1 MASNYI
7 FTPNNGIVVPD
18 TADVKETIQEEY
30 KSALGADL
38 PLEDATPQGRLI
50 DMETDARTAVIENN
64 VLISNSINFN
74 MASGITLDA
83 WGANFDLG
91 RKPAQSSSV
100 PATITGVAGTAI
112 SAGSQA
118 STQAGDI
125 FYLENF
131 VTIPEGGSITATFLS
146 VEKGAIPCPV
156 GSLTKIIDGTLGW
169 ETINNTSPAVLGN
182 TREDDDD
189 YKQRFYDQ
197 GLFTG
202 MSLIEDYD
210 NALMS
215 IENVQSCYV
224 RDNGKSVAETY
235 DTVTI
240 APHSVYACVD
250 GGDNTEVATA
260 LFNRKSGGSNW
271 TALTGQSVTV
281 GVIDPTYGDTYQ
293 VTFNRPNQIQ
303 IYVAVSLNA
312 GTATAKSL
320 QETVQTAIANY
331 INTKHIGDDV
341 LLLDLAT
348 AIPNAVQG
356 VQLTSLTIGTSAGSL
371 SSSNI
376 TIHINEVAKTSIE
389 NITVTIND

>member
-7 FTPNNGIVVPD
+7 FTPNNGIVVAD

-83 WGANFDLG
+83 WGANFDLE
-91 RKPAQSSSV
+91 RNPAQSSSV
-100 PATITGVAGTAI
+100 LATITGVAGTAI

-182 TREDDDD
+182 TRESDVD

-215 IENVQSCYV
+215 VENVQSCYV
-224 RDNGKSVAETY
+224 RDNGKSAAETY
-235 DTVTI
+235 DTVRI

-271 TALTGQSVTV
+271 TALTDQSVTV

-312 GTATAKSL
+312 GTATAESL

-348 AIPNAVQG
+348 AIPNAVPG
-356 VQLTSLTIGTSAGSL
+356 VQLTSLTIGTLAGSL